1 MTDIRKYLYNEKAAG
16 AEEYPFD
23 VLIIGSG
30 IAGLYAALHL
40 DESLQCAMVTKA
52 NIDESN
58 SYLAQGGIAA
68 VMSKDDDFEGHIQDT
83 LTAGAGLCELEAVK
97 VLVEE
102 GPENIRTLIDMQ
114 IPFDVNSEG
123 DLLITREGGHHM
135 RRIVHCGGDA
145 TGKETTK
152 QLGRLALKKENLH
165 FFFESYL
172 VDLLTDEKGVCGAVV
187 MVGEEYRIFRSRNV
201 ILATGGIGQIYE
213 YTTNPTGA
221 VGDGIAAAHRAGAV
235 LSNMEMVQ
243 FHPTTLIADDKPD
256 RLFLI
261 SEAVRGEG
269 AILRNSRGEAFMK
282 DKHELADLAPRDIVT
297 REIIKELDRINE
309 SHVFLDA
316 SSMTTEFFSNRFPTI
331 YNQCL
336 NKGINLTADY
346 IPVRP
351 AQHYLMGGVKT
362 DLDARTSIEGLY
374 CCGES
379 AESGIHGGN
388 RLASNSVLECLVFG
402 RRAARHINANFR
414 PSGEKNVGPA
424 NVEALGSIAFSNRFY
439 EQAEKTVKR
448 IMTKYAGPER
458 SFDGMLKGI
467 KELEEIK
474 EQLDSAYLSNPYHY
488 KVYNMMQNA
497 LCILESAYARKES
510 VGAHYIVAS
519 LED

>member
-52 NIDESN
+52 NIDQSN

-213 YTTNPTGA
+213 YTTNPAGA
-221 VGDGIAAAHRAGAV
+221 VGDGIAAARRAGAK

-282 DKHELADLAPRDIVT
+282 GKHELADLAPRDIVT
-297 REIIKELDRINE
+297 REIIKELDRIGE

-336 NKGINLTADY
+336 SKGINLTADY

-414 PSGEKNVGPA
+414 PCGEKNVGPA
-424 NVEALGSIAFSNRFY
+424 NVEALGSIAFSDQFY
-439 EQAEKTVKR
+439 EQAEKTLKR

-474 EQLDSAYLSNPYHY
+474 EQLDNAYLSNPYHY